1 MLITVLFI
9 VGVAT
14 AAVFQQALTWRKT
27 KTMEM
32 IERGEYAAYMKYRN
46 AIRASSSDSITQRV
60 IDCGD
65 HEFVGNITLGTPD
78 QQFAVMLDT
87 GSADLWVPGKNC
99 NGSGSGKQE
108 FDSGSSSTFVGGNRT
123 WAIKYGL
130 GEVKGVRG
138 TDVMKFGGLN
148 EQQLVVSN
156 TTFALAT
163 YVSPILAKDC
173 SDGVLGLGF
182 TSLSVDHTVPPL
194 INAIDQSLLDKPLF
208 TVWILGLRGLFTY
221 GAIDT
226 EKCGKIIAYEPLSSE
241 TYYQFKMS
249 VVGIGNYTHKKVY
262 EAASD
267 TGTTFI
273 GGPRVIVDEL
283 AKAAGAVYNTTEDLY
298 LIECNA
304 ILPTLDITI
313 GTKKYRIDS
322 IYYVLKK
329 KGNTCFL
336 AIISSEFGAFGPNW
350 VLGIPFIRQYCNI
363 FDIGQKRIGFAL
375 SL

>member
-1 MLITVLFI
+1 MRHTF
-9 VGVAT
+9 
-14 AAVFQQALTWRKT
+14 
-27 KTMEM
+27 TMNCF
-32 IERGEYAAYMKYRN
+32 YRN
-46 AIRASSSDSITQRV
+46 SNESGCKKNILIRDN
-60 IDCGD
+60 GD
-65 HEFVGNITLGTPD
+65 VMNHEFVGNITLGTPD

-99 NGSGSGKQE
+99 KAENGTSTLISFSGSGSGKQE

-138 TDVMKFGGLN
+138 TDVMKVGN
-148 EQQLVVSN
+148 
-156 TTFALAT
+156 AAT
-163 YVSPILAKDC
+163 YVCFSDSKTILLQDC

-241 TYYQFKMS
+241 TYYQFKVCYQAM
-249 VVGIGNYTHKKVY
+249 Y

-283 AKAAGAVYNTTEDLY
+283 AKAAGAVYNATEDLY

-322 IYYVLKK
+322 IYYVLK